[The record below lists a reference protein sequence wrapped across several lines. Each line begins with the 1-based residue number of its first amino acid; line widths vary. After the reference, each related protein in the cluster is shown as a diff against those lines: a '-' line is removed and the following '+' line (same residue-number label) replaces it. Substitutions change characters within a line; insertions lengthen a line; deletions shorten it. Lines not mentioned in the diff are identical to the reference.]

1 MYSMKSVIAQKGIY
15 NVIKYHLVQQLPQM
29 SYPGDYLYS
38 VLHFRKSGLPQVT
51 QSKQITD
58 LDATLFF
65 ITTPLC
71 LQNIPIRRWISCL
84 KGITYSSL
92 QTEMHACQGSS
103 VVSDSLRR
111 YGLWPASL
119 FCPWG
124 FSRQEYWRGLPH
136 PLPEDLPNSGKEP
149 RSPALQADSLPSE
162 PPGKPSNT
170 GESSLTL
177 LQAIFPTQELSQGL
191 LHCRQ
196 ILYQLSYQGS
206 PNNTQ

>member
-103 VVSDSLRR
+103 VVSDSLRPQ
-111 YGLWPASL
+111 GLQPARL
-119 FCPWG
+119 LCPWG
-124 FSRQEYWRGLPH
+124 FSRQEYCSELPCPPPGDLPDLQLLPH
-136 PLPEDLPNSGKEP
+136 CNYPSRCLPREWTEALLFLPPHP
-149 RSPALQADSLPSE
+149 RSLGWKLGHAE
-162 PPGKPSNT
+162 
-170 GESSLTL
+170 
-177 LQAIFPTQELSQGL
+177 
-191 LHCRQ
+191 
-196 ILYQLSYQGS
+196 
-206 PNNTQ
+206 